1 MYSRGRADAKG
12 LAGKIPGKRHQ
23 GGQTI
28 MSRADELRVRDYLDH
43 ILEAIERIGRYV
55 GSMDEVEFQRD
66 HKTQVQGLLN
76 C

>member
-1 MYSRGRADAKG
+1 
-12 LAGKIPGKRHQ
+12 
-23 GGQTI
+23 